1 MKGEKD
7 VETGVSETSTEGN
20 IFEKSVFN
28 QLSNAIKKTN
38 KIRVKN

>member
-7 VETGVSETSTEGN
+7 AEIGVSETSTEGN
-20 IFEKSVFN
+20 IFEKSVCN